1 MQIVR
6 FRVSGRDVAF
16 HVDGVREVVSVTHIS
31 AVFRAPP
38 FVAGLMNLRG
48 EAVPI
53 FDLSVLFDLP
63 RPESPPDMVVV
74 GEYAPFRAGFL
85 ADRPVDILEVSEDRD
100 GALPD
105 QTPTLAALDRVFMVE
120 DEAVMLLSLERV
132 FALPP
137 IVALRQELDLLGSQV
152 TDVVR

>member
-31 AVFRAPP
+31 AVFRAPS

-53 FDLSVLFDLP
+53 LDLAVLFDLP
-63 RPESPPDMVVV
+63 RPESSPAMVVV
-74 GEYAPFRAGFL
+74 GESAPYRAGFL
-85 ADRPVDILEVSEDRD
+85 ADRPVDILDVSDETD
-100 GALPD
+100 GELPD
-105 QTPTLAALDRVFMVE
+105 LTPTLAALDRVLMV
-120 DEAVMLLSLERV
+120 DSEAVMVLSLERI

-137 IVALRQELDLLGSQV
+137 VVALRQESDLLGSSV
-152 TDVVR
+152 NDVIR